1 MNFIAIYY
9 WVGLLNLSYGHGGMG
24 GNQPHFETNVS
35 VIMYP
40 LKSFY
45 RLVMKLGSDLG
56 YLGALKL
63 WTVSLNAS
71 FEC

>member
-1 MNFIAIYY
+1 MVMEE
-9 WVGLLNLSYGHGGMG
+9 WVVI
-24 GNQPHFETNVS
+24 NQPHFETNVG

-56 YLGALKL
+56 YQGALKH
-63 WTVSLNAS
+63 
-71 FEC
+71 